1 MNGKKT
7 KIFHL
12 MPQLHLPGHHSSFSN
27 NVVKEL
33 KIGGVIN
40 EGLHN
45 GYTGHDW
52 IGEYNLKNK
61 KISDYIVFPFFVN
74 EMGKLNNI
82 LNNIGPAGNVS
93 KKVLRILKHVTLRIK
108 ESIEILLVFV
118 TLKLNKDQ
126 QKHDLIFI
134 HDFPR
139 NFGLFISSLLRIIPK
154 NTLVDIHVYTN
165 GTTKL
170 PKNTNFL
177 YKIYYH
183 IMLNKINILFH
194 SKALYDY
201 YENKI
206 KLSRDNLFY
215 VPYGLATDCETI
227 DKKVALKSLNIDTNK
242 KIILFIGTMRKDKGI
257 DLTIESLKKM
267 DDKKYFFLLAGSMSH
282 LLDYNVDSL
291 ISSIGW
297 NDSYKRISLEDNS
310 SYEDFQNYFSA
321 ADVLVLPYNKTFI
334 GASGVLA
341 NAAEFGLPV
350 IGPEHGQIGEFI
362 NKFNLGL
369 TFEAENI
376 NSFVDSIE
384 RFFELDKK
392 EIESFKIGLSN
403 MKQEQSWSNVAGELI
418 EISKTI
424 N

>member
-1 MNGKKT
+1 MNGKNT

-33 KIGGVIN
+33 TIKGVIN
-40 EGLHN
+40 EGMHN
-45 GYTGHDW
+45 GFTGHNW
-52 IGEYNLKNK
+52 ISEYDLKNK
-61 KISDYIVFPFFVN
+61 LISDYIMFPFFVN
-74 EMGKLNNI
+74 TMGRFNNI
-82 LNNIGPAGNVS
+82 LNNISSIGIISKNLLKVS
-93 KKVLRILKHVTLRIK
+93 RHVTLRIK
-108 ESIEILLVFV
+108 DSLETVLIFI
-118 TLKLNKDQ
+118 TIKLNNDCQ
-126 QKHDLIFI
+126 NYDLIFI

-139 NFGLFISSLLRIIPK
+139 NIGLFISSLFGIIPK
-154 NTLVDIHVYTN
+154 NTLVDVHVYTN
-165 GTTKL
+165 GNTKL
-170 PKNTNFL
+170 PKRINFL
-177 YKIYYH
+177 YRIYYY

-194 SKALYDY
+194 SKALYEF
-201 YENKI
+201 YEDKVQL
-206 KLSRDNLFY
+206 KPDKLFY
-215 VPYGLATDCETI
+215 TPYGLATNCEMI
-227 DKKVALKSLNIDTNK
+227 DKKVALKNLNIDTNK

-257 DLTIESLKKM
+257 DLIIESLKKI
-267 DDKKYFFLLAGSMSH
+267 DEQKYFFLLAGSMSH
-282 LLDYNVDSL
+282 ILDYSVDSL

-297 NDSYKRISLEDNS
+297 DNSYTRISLEDNS
-310 SYEDFQNYFSA
+310 SYGDYQNYFSA
-321 ADVLVLPYNKTFI
+321 ADVLVLPYNKSFI

-403 MKQEQSWSNVAGELI
+403 MKQEQSWSNVASKLI